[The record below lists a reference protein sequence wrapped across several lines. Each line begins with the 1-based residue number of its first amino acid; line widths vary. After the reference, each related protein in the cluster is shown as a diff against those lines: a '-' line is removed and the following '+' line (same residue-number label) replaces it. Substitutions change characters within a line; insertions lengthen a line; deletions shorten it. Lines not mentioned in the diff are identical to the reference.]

1 MLLKDTDMWLKNSI
15 TENLGINQTYNNG
28 YVRGAMV
35 EKKKDI
41 KVGRGTFVAWW
52 AGLFLKLGHDTQRLL
67 ATLYDFSRIFSVF
80 IAYTFW

>member
-35 EKKKDI
+35 EEK
-41 KVGRGTFVAWW
+41 RT
-52 AGLFLKLGHDTQRLL
+52 
-67 ATLYDFSRIFSVF
+67 
-80 IAYTFW
+80 

>member
-35 EKKKDI
+35 EKK
-41 KVGRGTFVAWW
+41 RT
-52 AGLFLKLGHDTQRLL
+52 
-67 ATLYDFSRIFSVF
+67 
-80 IAYTFW
+80 